1 MIMELIEYKKNIIII
16 LIIIKLIE
24 NINFKINNNKINRKY
39 DILCSSYRI

>member
-24 NINFKINNNKINRKY
+24 NINFMINNNKINRKY
-39 DILCSSYRI
+39 KF